1 MIIFD
6 HDGMSHTAH
15 VSDVS
20 EFQLNVAV
28 KLELGKGSCTF
39 SYTHVYT
46 YINTQVRVH
55 MYIYYICMHVC
66 HLYGYTY
73 ARIITLWMYEVKRPH
88 AYIPSLSILR
98 CS

>member
-1 MIIFD
+1 MMMLMMTTMIIFD
-6 HDGMSHTAH
+6 HDDMSHTAH

-28 KLELGKGSCTF
+28 KLELDKGSCTF

-55 MYIYYICMHVC
+55 MYIYILYMYACVSSLWVYVC
-66 HLYGYTY
+66 SHYYS
-73 ARIITLWMYEVKRPH
+73 MDV
-88 AYIPSLSILR
+88 
-98 CS
+98 